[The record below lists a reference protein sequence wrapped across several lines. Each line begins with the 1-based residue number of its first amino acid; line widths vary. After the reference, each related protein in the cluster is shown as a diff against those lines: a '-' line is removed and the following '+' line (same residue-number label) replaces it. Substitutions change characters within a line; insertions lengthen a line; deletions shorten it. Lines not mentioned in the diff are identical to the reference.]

1 MIMSEIEDIIINEI
15 NEFYINE
22 QVHDEELDDDLP
34 KSLIITGVP
43 EVVYTDASVK
53 VCTFNAFPKFK

>member
-1 MIMSEIEDIIINEI
+1 MSEIEDIIINEI

-34 KSLIITGVP
+34 KSLIVTGVP
-43 EVVYTDASVK
+43 EVVYTDDSVK
-53 VCTFNAFPKFK
+53 VCTFNMFSD